1 MGKFSQCLLFVF
13 GSNYIIHPYMWVAAK
28 LINIFYALFTD
39 FKQTSADCKTF
50 GAHILSVQ
58 ILLHITQ
65 GMLLGEFQ

>member
-1 MGKFSQCLLFVF
+1 
-13 GSNYIIHPYMWVAAK
+13 MWVAAK